1 MRTQKMIMLIVL
13 ATMLVGVAVAWGV
26 LMWLGVGTGLVV
38 LAAVAVV
45 LALLLVLVV
54 RPWYTRWG
62 ATDAEISMG
71 LPGDD
76 LIADAPSVTRAIGIA
91 AEPKDIWPW
100 LVQLGFGKAG
110 WYSYDWID
118 NDGEPSAGEI
128 LPEFQNLEPG
138 DRILMM
144 PTMGFEVKAVD
155 PPRSIVSVLDDG
167 STSWVL
173 SLVPGDNGTRLL
185 SRWRPQRQKFT
196 AATAIFAVIT
206 GPGSFIME
214 QKMLRGIRDRTE
226 CMASAD

>member
-1 MRTQKMIMLIVL
+1 
-13 ATMLVGVAVAWGV
+13 
-26 LMWLGVGTGLVV
+26 
-38 LAAVAVV
+38 
-45 LALLLVLVV
+45 
-54 RPWYTRWG
+54 
-62 ATDAEISMG
+62 MG

-76 LIADAPSVTRAIGIA
+76 LIANAPSVTRAIGIA

-155 PPRSIVSVLDDG
+155 PPASIVSILEDG
-167 STSWVL
+167 STSWAL
-173 SLVPGDNGTRLL
+173 HLVPDEGNGTRLL
-185 SRWRPQRQKFT
+185 SRWRPQRQKLT
-196 AATAIFAVIT
+196 PATAVFAAIT

-214 QKMLRGIRDRTE
+214 QKMLRGIRDRAE
-226 CMASAD
+226 RMAEPG